1 MKRAGLRREGAA
13 AAGIAGRSSSD
24 SCQFRADAGL
34 QGGPHP
40 LGEFI
45 KRQAPGKKVLTQR
58 GDGPLAIGV

>member
-1 MKRAGLRREGAA
+1 LL
-13 AAGIAGRSSSD
+13 D
-24 SCQFRADAGL
+24 LCQFRADAGL

-45 KRQAPGKKVLTQR
+45 KREAPGQEVLTQR